1 MSSSGGAT
9 AAGAAAAPGAPGVG
23 STVDEAIAKTLAKP
37 VSATQH
43 AAPPPPEGFR
53 VLTEHSAHLLFPV
66 DNEVFYN
73 NAQIFNRD
81 LSVLVARLVL
91 ARKRADDDA
100 KLAKRAAKWEAARDA
115 GKPLHTGH
123 PAEGADTGSRILDAL
138 SASGMRAI
146 RYAKELEG
154 LSLVVAND
162 YDASAV
168 ESIRRNVE
176 FNGLSSSLVVA
187 KQADAAMT
195 MMEHRSVSTRFDL
208 VDLDPFGSPAAF
220 LDSAVQS
227 VSDGGL
233 LAVTCTD
240 MAVLCGNHSE
250 ACFGKYGAMPLRGK
264 HCHEFALRL
273 VLGCLQTHA
282 ARHRRYI
289 VPVVSC
295 SIDFYVRLFVRVYT
309 SPQEVKKSASKLSH
323 VYQCVGCESHW
334 LQPIGKVVQ
343 RSATS
348 VKFTPATFSVP
359 LAQAGE
365 ETNEQGGAGAAGGG
379 GDGGS
384 AAAEGAQGSA
394 PVAMCCPHCEGRLHI
409 GGPIWHPPIHDPE
422 FLDTMATH
430 LRDEGATRYTSCK
443 KLTGLVAAIAD
454 EIHDAPLFHTLHGM
468 SKTLTCTSPSMQV
481 MRSAIINAGYRVSQS
496 HTNPLA
502 LKTDAPSEVV
512 WDIMRCW
519 VQKHPVKS
527 SGKANSG
534 SRILARAPTLQA
546 DFRYAK
552 GSDTPSVP
560 RFLPNPEDNWGPK
573 AIPGKRQRKREGH
586 GGGKRKRAAGAQHG
600 AGALR

>member
-9 AAGAAAAPGAPGVG
+9 AAAAAAAPGAPGVG

-323 VYQCVGCESHW
+323 VYQCGQCRSFA
-334 LQPIGKVVQ
+334 LQPLGVV
-343 RSATS
+343 RRHRNGTRCRPPAAPS
-348 VKFTPATFSVP
+348 V
-359 LAQAGE
+359 GE
-365 ETNEQGGAGAAGGG
+365 ACEHCGGA
-379 GDGGS
+379 
-384 AAAEGAQGSA
+384 
-394 PVAMCCPHCEGRLHI
+394 MKMT
-409 GGPIWHPPIHDPE
+409 GPIWHGPIQDASFVQEALRSLERGGAADVHTKATPHGAASQKKLRGLFGALAAEADLAEQPLFMTSHGMAATLGCIAPP
-422 FLDTMATH
+422 LDVFERA
-430 LRDEGATRYTSCK
+430 LRD
-443 KLTGLVAAIAD
+443 
-454 EIHDAPLFHTLHGM
+454 
-468 SKTLTCTSPSMQV
+468 
-481 MRSAIINAGYRVSQS
+481 AGFQAGSS

-502 LKTDAPSEVV
+502 VRTDAPLGFM
-512 WDIMRCW
+512 WDVLRAW
-519 VQKHPVKS
+519 VA
-527 SGKANSG
+527 SGHGGRAKRAEPNSAAASILSRHSRGGPEQVEAILDGIRRQGPG
-534 SRILARAPTLQA
+534 SN
-546 DFRYAK
+546 AK
-552 GSDTPSVP
+552 RRRRGRTPF
-560 RFLPNPEDNWGPK
+560 FLPNPEPHWGPK
-573 AIPGKRQRKREGH
+573 SRQS
-586 GGGKRKRAAGAQHG
+586 
-600 AGALR
+600 

>member
-1 MSSSGGAT
+1 MMVPLLRRVAAARAPAPAT
-9 AAGAAAAPGAPGVG
+9 ARRCRCGHTAAAAAAARPAAGRTVQEG
-23 STVDEAIAKTLAKP
+23 SASILLADGD
-37 VSATQH
+37 SSDT
-43 AAPPPPEGFR
+43 
-53 VLTEHSAHLLFPV
+53 
-66 DNEVFYN
+66 VFYN

-91 ARKRADDDA
+91 TRKRADDDA

-250 ACFGKYGAMPLRGK
+250 ACFGKYGAMPLRGD
-264 HCHEFALRL
+264 CTHEFALRL

-323 VYQCVGCESHW
+323 VYQCGQCRSFA
-334 LQPIGKVVQ
+334 LQPLGVV
-343 RSATS
+343 RRHRNGTRCRPPAAPS
-348 VKFTPATFSVP
+348 V
-359 LAQAGE
+359 GE
-365 ETNEQGGAGAAGGG
+365 ACEHCGGA
-379 GDGGS
+379 
-384 AAAEGAQGSA
+384 
-394 PVAMCCPHCEGRLHI
+394 MKMT
-409 GGPIWHPPIHDPE
+409 GPIWHGPIQDASFVQEALRSLERGGAADVH
-422 FLDTMATH
+422 TKATPH
-430 LRDEGATRYTSCK
+430 GAASQK
-443 KLTGLVAAIAD
+443 KLRGLFGALAAEADLAELWGAEHGEKWEIAEIAD
-454 EIHDAPLFHTLHGM
+454 FQFFD
-468 SKTLTCTSPSMQV
+468 KW
-481 MRSAIINAGYRVSQS
+481 
-496 HTNPLA
+496 TNF
-502 LKTDAPSEVV
+502 
-512 WDIMRCW
+512 I
-519 VQKHPVKS
+519 
-527 SGKANSG
+527 
-534 SRILARAPTLQA
+534 
-546 DFRYAK
+546 F
-552 GSDTPSVP
+552 SVT
-560 RFLPNPEDNWGPK
+560 
-573 AIPGKRQRKREGH
+573 
-586 GGGKRKRAAGAQHG
+586 GGG
-600 AGALR
+600 